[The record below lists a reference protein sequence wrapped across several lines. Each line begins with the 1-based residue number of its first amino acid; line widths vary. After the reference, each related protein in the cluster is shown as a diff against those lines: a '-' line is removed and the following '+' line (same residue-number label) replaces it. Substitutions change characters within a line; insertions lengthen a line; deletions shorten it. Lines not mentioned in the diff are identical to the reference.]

1 MGGESGEHALEAL
14 PPAVRIV
21 DQVQEALSQR
31 ILNGDLGSGS
41 ALSVPD
47 IARKL
52 NVSRSPVREAV
63 LALVAK
69 GLAVEH
75 PRRGVVVTTI
85 EPEDLVA
92 IHEVREFLESCAAR
106 YCATRIDDG
115 GIASLR
121 AIMEAQR
128 AAVDQHSARGY
139 FSSNALLHRT
149 IAEHSG
155 NSRLI
160 AIMQPLENQ
169 MRIALHR
176 VSTDVSHM
184 QRGYS
189 EHRQIVDAIA
199 ARDPDAAENA
209 MRHHI
214 AGTIERVRKL
224 GTRDSGPG
232 PG

>member
-1 MGGESGEHALEAL
+1 MDGKSGEHALEAL
-14 PPAVRIV
+14 PPVIRIV
-21 DQVQEALSQR
+21 DQVQETLSQS
-31 ILNGDLGSGS
+31 ILNGTLGSGS

-106 YCATRIDDG
+106 YCAARIDDD
-115 GIASLR
+115 GIANLR
-121 AIMEAQR
+121 AIMQTQKT
-128 AAVDQHSARGY
+128 AVDGHRADGY
-139 FSSNALLHRT
+139 FRSNAELHRT
-149 IAEHSG
+149 IARYSG
-155 NSRLI
+155 NSRLV

-176 VSTDVSHM
+176 VSADVSHM
-184 QRGYS
+184 RRGYG
-189 EHRQIVDAIA
+189 EHRLIVDAIA
-199 ARDPDAAENA
+199 ARDPVAAESA
-209 MRHHI
+209 MRQHI
-214 AGTIERVRKL
+214 AGTIERLRNL
-224 GTRDSGPG
+224 GPK
-232 PG
+232 

>member
-1 MGGESGEHALEAL
+1 MDGKTSEHALEAL
-14 PPAVRIV
+14 TPAVRIV
-21 DQVQEALSQR
+21 DQVQEALSQS

-85 EPEDLVA
+85 EAEDLVA

-106 YCATRIDDG
+106 YCAARIDEG
-115 GIASLR
+115 GIAALR
-121 AIMEAQR
+121 AIMETQK
-128 AAVDQHSARGY
+128 AAVDQHSAEGY
-139 FSSNALLHRT
+139 FRSNADLHRT
-149 IAEHSG
+149 IAQYSG

-176 VSTDVSHM
+176 VSADASHM
-184 QRGYS
+184 RRGYE
-189 EHRQIVDAIA
+189 EHRQILDAIA
-199 ARDPDAAENA
+199 VRDPAAAESA
-209 MRHHI
+209 MRRHI
-214 AGTIERVRKL
+214 AGTIERVRNL
-224 GTRDSGPG
+224 GPR
-232 PG
+232 

>member
-1 MGGESGEHALEAL
+1 MDGKSGEHALDAL
-14 PPAVRIV
+14 LPALRIV
-21 DQVQEALSQR
+21 DQVQEALSQS
-31 ILNGDLGSGS
+31 ILNGDLSSGS

-106 YCATRIDDG
+106 YCAARIDDAG
-115 GIASLR
+115 VASLR
-121 AIMEAQR
+121 AIMDTQK
-128 AAVDQHSARGY
+128 AAVDRHSAQGY
-139 FSSNALLHRT
+139 FRSNADLHRT
-149 IAEHSG
+149 IAQHGG
-155 NSRLI
+155 NSRLV
-160 AIMQPLENQ
+160 AIMLPLENQ

-176 VSTDVSHM
+176 VSADVSHM
-184 QRGYS
+184 RRGYE
-189 EHRQIVDAIA
+189 EHLRIVDAIA
-199 ARDPDAAENA
+199 AHDPEAAESA
-209 MRHHI
+209 MRRHI
-214 AGTIERVRKL
+214 AGTIERVRNL
-224 GTRDSGPG
+224 GPK
-232 PG
+232 

>member
-1 MGGESGEHALEAL
+1 MAGKLGEHALEAL
-14 PPAVRIV
+14 PPAIRIV
-21 DQVQEALSQR
+21 DRVQEALSQS

-47 IARKL
+47 IARQL

-85 EPEDLVA
+85 EPEDLMA

-106 YCATRIDDG
+106 YCASRIDDA

-121 AIMEAQR
+121 EVMLAQER
-128 AAVDQHSARGY
+128 AVDEHKAEGY
-139 FSSNALLHRT
+139 FRSNADLHRL

-155 NSRLI
+155 NSRLV

-176 VSTDVSHM
+176 VSADISHM
-184 QRGYS
+184 RRGYS
-189 EHRQIVDAIA
+189 EHLRIVDAITSH
-199 ARDPDAAENA
+199 DPDGAETA
-209 MRHHI
+209 MRQHI
-214 AGTIERVRKL
+214 AGTIERVRNL
-224 GTRDSGPG
+224 GPK
-232 PG
+232 